1 MNEKFTVMCIVGA
14 RPNFM
19 KIAPI
24 IEAFKQHTPDIST
37 ILLHTGQHYDHAM
50 KTLLFDQLGIPV
62 PDIDLEV
69 RGGSHAQQT
78 ANIMLKFEPVLA
90 EHKPDALLVVG
101 DVNSTIACALVAIK
115 MHIPVIHVEAGL
127 RSRDIAMPE
136 EVNRLL
142 TDQISQLLF
151 TTERLGDENLQAEGI
166 GKDRISFAGN
176 VMIDTLL
183 KNKEIAPSLAESLSI
198 NGISD
203 AMPAI
208 ADKNGKFAFL
218 TLHRPSNVDH
228 KETLQQLLGAITK
241 IANEIPIIFAVHPRT
256 KGNLDKFGLSD
267 VLAHKNIFTTPP
279 VGYLDSIT
287 FMANACVV
295 LTDSGGIQ
303 EETTALGV
311 PCLTMREN
319 TERWITVTEG
329 TNTIVGTDPDK
340 LLSEFKNIMDG
351 KGKAGRRPELWDGE
365 ASVRIAQYIQRW
377 FLSGKHKIQ
386 G

>member
-1 MNEKFTVMCIVGA
+1 MKENFKIMCIVGA

-24 IEAFKQHTPDIST
+24 IEAFRQYTPDVDT

-78 ANIMLKFEPVLA
+78 ANIMLKFEPVLE

-151 TTERLGDENLQAEGI
+151 TTERLGDENLSKEGI
-166 GKDRISFAGN
+166 SEDRICFAGN

-183 KNKEIAPSLAESLSI
+183 KNKEIAPSLSESLQG
-198 NGISD
+198 NGIANALS
-203 AMPAI
+203 AI
-208 ADKNGKFAFL
+208 QQHEGNFAFL
-218 TLHRPSNVDH
+218 TLHRPSNVDN
-228 KETLQQLLGAITK
+228 KETLEQLLRAVSV
-241 IANEIPIIFAVHPRT
+241 IADDIPIVFAVHPRT
-256 KGNLDKFGLSD
+256 KGNLEKFGLSA
-267 VLAHKNIFTTPP
+267 VLEHKNIFTTPP

-287 FMANACVV
+287 LMANAKVV

-340 LLSEFKNIMDG
+340 LIGEFRKIMSG
-351 KGKAGRRPELWDGE
+351 QGKAGRRPELWDGE
-365 ASVRIAQYIQRW
+365 ASIRIAKHIQTW
-377 FLSGKHKIQ
+377 FTSGNHKIQ